1 MEISLKSPPTN
12 SVSGLNQEQ
21 KSLLHY
27 VPGKA
32 GEESAL
38 SVKRNFNR
46 KRKAIGAVPYPFL
59 KWAGGKRSLLV
70 QFDAYLP
77 NKFNKYIEPFVG
89 GGSVFFYLLPEKAI
103 LMDKNDELINCYEVI
118 QNNVEA
124 LISSLKRH
132 RYEKN
137 YFYKIR
143 NVDRNP
149 EDFSQWTNIERASRT
164 IYVNKCCYNGL
175 YRVNSKGEFNVP
187 FGLHKNP
194 NFCDERNLKA
204 VNQILKNVKF
214 VKSSF
219 EKCLDFAEENDF
231 VYFDPPYQPLSET
244 ANFTS
249 YTKEGF
255 TKEAQIQ
262 LGEVFRELDRKGC
275 KVMLSNSYNKIILEL
290 YQKFRII
297 TVNAKRSINSDATK
311 RGEIKEVLILN
322 Y

>member
-21 KSLLHY
+21 KSLMHY
-27 VPGKA
+27 VPGKDH
-32 GEESAL
+32 EDSAL

-46 KRKAIGAVPYPFL
+46 KNKTIGDVPYPFL
-59 KWAGGKRSLLV
+59 KWAGGKRSLLF
-70 QFDAYLP
+70 QFDAYFP

-103 LMDKNDELINCYEVI
+103 LMDNNDELINCYLVI
-118 QNNVEA
+118 QNHIEE
-124 LISSLKRH
+124 LISSLKQH
-132 RYEKN
+132 RYENK

-149 EDFSQWTNIERASRT
+149 EEFRQWTDIERASRT
-164 IYVNKCCYNGL
+164 IYLNKCCYNGL

-194 NFCDERNLKA
+194 NFCDERNLRA
-204 VNQILKNVKF
+204 VHQILKNVKTF
-214 VKSSF
+214 KSSF

-231 VYFDPPYQPLSET
+231 LYFDPPYQPLSET
-244 ANFTS
+244 ANFTA

-255 TKEAQIQ
+255 AKEAQIQ
-262 LGEVFRELDRKGC
+262 LSELFGELDRKGC
-275 KVMLSNSYNKIILEL
+275 KIMLSNSYNKLILEL

-297 TVNAKRSINSDATK
+297 TVNAKRAINSIASK
-311 RGEIKEVLILN
+311 RGEIKEVLIVN

>member
-1 MEISLKSPPTN
+1 MKSPPTN

-27 VPGKA
+27 VPGKT

-46 KRKAIGAVPYPFL
+46 KNKGISDIPYPFL
-59 KWAGGKRSLLV
+59 KWAGGKRSLLT
-70 QFDAYLP
+70 QFDAYFP
-77 NKFNKYIEPFVG
+77 TKFNKYIEPFVG
-89 GGSVFFYLLPEKAI
+89 GGSVFFYLLPDKAI
-103 LMDKNDELINCYEVI
+103 LMDSNDELINCYKVI
-118 QNNVEA
+118 QNNIEE
-124 LISSLKRH
+124 LITSLKQH
-132 RYEKN
+132 RYEKK
-137 YFYKIR
+137 YFYRIR
-143 NVDRNP
+143 NVDRNT
-149 EDFSQWTNIERASRT
+149 EEFSRWTTIERASRT
-164 IYVNKCCYNGL
+164 IYLNKCCYNGL

-194 NFCDERNLKA
+194 NFCDERNLSA
-204 VNQILKNVKF
+204 VHQMLKNVKLL
-214 VKSSF
+214 KSSF
-219 EKCLDFAEENDF
+219 ETCLDFAEENDF

-255 TKEAQIQ
+255 TQEVQIQ
-262 LGEVFRELDRKGC
+262 LSEVFRELDRKGC
-275 KVMLSNSYNKIILEL
+275 KIMLSNSYNKLILEL

-297 TVNAKRSINSDATK
+297 TVNAKRAINSVASK

>member
-1 MEISLKSPPTN
+1 LTQPTTNCISEANESQKLI
-12 SVSGLNQEQ
+12 LNNMDRKNDQN
-21 KSLLHY
+21 
-27 VPGKA
+27 PI
-32 GEESAL
+32 L
-38 SVKRNFNR
+38 SVKRNSNR
-46 KRKAIGAVPYPFL
+46 ENKTIRDVPYPFL

-70 QFDAYLP
+70 QFDACFP
-77 NKFNKYIEPFVG
+77 KQFNKYIEPFVG

-103 LMDKNDELINCYEVI
+103 LMDNNDELINCYLVI
-118 QNNVEA
+118 QNNIEE

-132 RYEKN
+132 RYEKK
-137 YFYKIR
+137 YYYKIR

-149 EDFSQWTNIERASRT
+149 EEFSQWTNIERAART
-164 IYVNKCCYNGL
+164 IYLNKCCYNGL

-187 FGLHKNP
+187 FGLQKNP
-194 NFCDERNLKA
+194 NFCDERNLSA
-204 VNQILKNVKF
+204 VHQLLKNVKIL
-214 VKSSF
+214 KSSF

-255 TKEAQIQ
+255 TQEAQIQ
-262 LGEVFRELDRKGC
+262 LSEVFRELDRKGC
-275 KVMLSNSYNKIILEL
+275 KIMLSNSYNKLILDL

-297 TVNAKRSINSDATK
+297 TVNAKRAINSIASK
-311 RGEIKEVLILN
+311 RGEIKEVLIVN